1 MHRKYVELF
10 TLLSVFVMV
19 MAGCRKENNEAN
31 DMVLEP
37 ENEFVVKNDSMIY
50 GLTCDGTTD
59 SVIVLWPF
67 SGDPVTY
74 SCIDAKQDGRVI
86 GKPEIG
92 DWVGI
97 MKNPEDS
104 TEARL
109 VVNLDQLK
117 GTWTYPVM
125 PVMKELQNM
134 SRRMQRRMM
143 ANMSDSIKETFFV
156 PREYGFTL
164 KRGHVAQAVGR
175 IMRSNSLQDDSPV
188 QYPEVKNYKQ
198 WYMCNGKLL
207 LVSGVPPM
215 AGGEKKKTKAKP
227 VPDIV
232 DTLEFK
238 FMDNDSLVLQ
248 GGGVTYHFHRKQ
260 NAIKANEAA
269 IKATRKQEAA
279 TEKMRMD
286 K

>member
-1 MHRKYVELF
+1 MHRKYVELIIF
-10 TLLSVFVMV
+10 TVGVIMIT
-19 MAGCRKENNEAN
+19 AGCRKENTPAEELT
-31 DMVLEP
+31 LEP
-37 ENEFVVKNDSMIY
+37 ENEFVVKNDSMVY

-67 SGDPVTY
+67 SGNPITY
-74 SCIDAKQDGRVI
+74 SCIDAKQNGRVI

-104 TEARL
+104 TEAQM
-109 VVNLDQLK
+109 VIDLDMLK

-143 ANMSDSIKETFFV
+143 ANMPDSVKETFFV

-164 KRGHVAQAVGR
+164 KRGHAAQPVGR

-207 LVSGVPPM
+207 LISGFPPM
-215 AGGEKKKTKAKP
+215 MGDTKKKTK
-227 VPDIV
+227 PDVV
-232 DTLEFK
+232 DTLEFRY
-238 FMDNDSLVLQ
+238 MDNDSLILSQ
-248 GGGVTYHFHRKQ
+248 NGTTYHFHRKQ

-269 IKATRKQEAA
+269 TKAAQKQEAA
-279 TEKMRMD
+279 TEKVRIE

>member
-1 MHRKYVELF
+1 MHRKYVELIIF
-10 TLLSVFVMV
+10 TVGVIMIT
-19 MAGCRKENNEAN
+19 AGCRKENTPAEELT
-31 DMVLEP
+31 LEP
-37 ENEFVVKNDSMIY
+37 ENEFVVKNDSMVY

-67 SGDPVTY
+67 SGNPITY
-74 SCIDAKQDGRVI
+74 SCIDAKQNGRVI

-104 TEARL
+104 TEAQM
-109 VVNLDQLK
+109 VIDLDMLK

-143 ANMSDSIKETFFV
+143 ANMPDSVKETFFV

-164 KRGHVAQAVGR
+164 KRGHAAQPVGR

-207 LVSGVPPM
+207 LISGFPPM
-215 AGGEKKKTKAKP
+215 MGDTKKKPKP
-227 VPDIV
+227 DVV
-232 DTLEFK
+232 DTLEFRY
-238 FMDNDSLVLQ
+238 MDNDSLILSQ
-248 GGGVTYHFHRKQ
+248 NGTTYHFHRKQ

-269 IKATRKQEAA
+269 TKAAQKQEAA
-279 TEKMRMD
+279 TEKVRIE

>member
-1 MHRKYVELF
+1 MHRKYVKLIIF
-10 TLLSVFVMV
+10 TIGVILTT
-19 MAGCRKENNEAN
+19 AGCRKENAPAEEI
-31 DMVLEP
+31 VLEP
-37 ENEFVVKNDSMIY
+37 EDEFVVKNDSMVY

-59 SVIVLWPF
+59 SVVVLWPF
-67 SGDPVTY
+67 SGDPITY
-74 SCIDAKQDGRVI
+74 SCIDAKQNGRII

-92 DWVGI
+92 DWVGV

-104 TEARL
+104 TEARM
-109 VVNLDQLK
+109 VIDLDMLK

-134 SRRMQRRMM
+134 SRRMQKRMM

-164 KRGHVAQAVGR
+164 KRGHAAQPVGH

-207 LVSGVPPM
+207 LISGVPHIM
-215 AGGEKKKTKAKP
+215 GDNKKKP
-227 VPDIV
+227 VPNVV

-238 FMDNDSLVLQ
+238 YMDNDSLILYQ
-248 GGGVTYHFHRKQ
+248 SGTTYHFHRKQ

-269 IKATRKQEAA
+269 MKAARKQEAA
-279 TEKMRMD
+279 TEKVRTD